1 MGMVSLSIF
10 TSSSGPPIYIPIHN
24 EVELFGKL
32 CSITY
37 LS

>member
-1 MGMVSLSIF
+1 MSTVLLSIF
-10 TSSSGPPIYIPIHN
+10 TSSSGPPVYILIHN
-24 EVELFGKL
+24 EVEPFGKL

>member
-1 MGMVSLSIF
+1 MDMVSLSIF
-10 TSSSGPPIYIPIHN
+10 TSSSGLPIYIPTHN
-24 EVELFGKL
+24 EVEPPSKL